1 MTTNVPAVQFTPTG
15 VVVPAASD
23 ILAGV
28 QTDNNLAFG
37 GNLNPSLS
45 TPQGQLATTLSAII
59 ADKDAQIAYMA
70 NQVDPAFSSG
80 RWQDAIGRI
89 YFITRTPASGTV
101 VQATCVG
108 LAGVVIPVGALAKD
122 SSGNIYSCTQ
132 GGTIPFGGSIVLSFT
147 CTVTGPIAC
156 PIGAL
161 NTIYQ
166 AIPGWDSIN
175 NASAGTVG
183 NLVQSREDFE
193 AERQIKV
200 ALNSHGSVASIYAAV
215 LNVSG
220 VLDAYAIENNTGAT
234 VNTGATAYPVIAHSI
249 YVAVVG
255 GLSSDVAQAIW
266 SKKAPGCDYNGNTSV
281 TVYDNVTYNY
291 PYPSYVVKYMIPAAL
306 PIKFAVSLQS
316 NLNLPANIAIL
327 VQNAIISAFNGVDG
341 GPRARI
347 GSMIVAG
354 RFYAGVAATSPYT
367 AVLSI
372 LLGTSSPTLTNLTVG
387 IDQTPTIAAS
397 DISVT
402 LV

>member
-1 MTTNVPAVQFTPTG
+1 
-15 VVVPAASD
+15 
-23 ILAGV
+23 
-28 QTDNNLAFG
+28 
-37 GNLNPSLS
+37 
-45 TPQGQLATTLSAII
+45 
-59 ADKDAQIAYMA
+59 
-70 NQVDPAFSSG
+70 
-80 RWQDAIGRI
+80 
-89 YFITRTPASGTV
+89 
-101 VQATCVG
+101 
-108 LAGVVIPVGALAKD
+108 
-122 SSGNIYSCTQ
+122 
-132 GGTIPFGGSIVLSFT
+132 
-147 CTVTGPIAC
+147 
-156 PIGAL
+156 
-161 NTIYQ
+161 
-166 AIPGWDSIN
+166 
-175 NASAGTVG
+175 
-183 NLVQSREDFE
+183 
-193 AERQIKV
+193 
-200 ALNSHGSVASIYAAV
+200 VASIYAAV

-281 TVYDNVTYNY
+281 TIYDTTYNY

-306 PIKFAVSLQS
+306 PIKFAVSLQN
-316 NLNLPANIAIL
+316 NLNLPANITIL
-327 VQNAIISAFNGVDG
+327 VQNAIIAAFNGIDG
-341 GPRARI
+341 GSRARI